1 LEAVEMKVIVVTNS
15 ELGWDN
21 VIGVFAIELLEQVEA
36 RFTGRYYNIQV
47 DSVET
52 NLDNW
57 E

>member
-1 LEAVEMKVIVVTNS
+1 MKVIVVTNS

-21 VIGVFAIELLEQVEA
+21 VVGVFAAELLEQVEKL
-36 RFTGRYYNIQV
+36 FTGRYYNIRV
-47 DSVET
+47 DTVET